1 MIKLNVKYLENYNK
15 DKWGPLFSSQGNS
28 GYDLR
33 AAIDSPVEIRP
44 GETQIVPTG
53 IQVEL
58 VKSEFREDEG
68 GGHWEYDQDLE
79 LQIRPRSGLAA
90 KYGISIVNT
99 PGTIDYSYRGE
110 LKVILVNLKKQVYKH
125 FDGSGWDIGEVRLND
140 HGPDTFVIEPGD
152 RIAQLVVC
160 PIYKPEVCEITEF
173 TSDTSRGKNGFGS
186 SGVK

>member
-1 MIKLNVKYLENYNK
+1 MKLNVKYLENYDK
-15 DKWGPLFSSQGNS
+15 EKWGPLFSAQGNS

-33 AAIDSPVEIRP
+33 AAIPSTMEIRP

-58 VKSEFREDEG
+58 VKSEFCEDEG
-68 GGHWEYDQDLE
+68 GGHWTYDDNLE

-90 KYGISIVNT
+90 KHGITIVNT

-110 LKVILVNLKKQVYKH
+110 LKVILHNTKPPFIWGYS
-125 FDGSGWDIGEVRLND
+125 DGWSSGEVIRNNYD
-140 HGPDTFVIEPGD
+140 SEVFVIEPGD

-160 PIYKPEVCEITEF
+160 PIYKPEVIEIQDF
-173 TSDTSRGKNGFGS
+173 SSDTSRGENGFGS